1 LHLIASNPLKALAT
15 ESGRAPAFNAESP
28 VPRFYFDVREG
39 TRFAPDDE
47 GLEYPDVD
55 AAERMAAETAASI
68 GRDVLPKSDVRDVTV
83 EVRNEH
89 KQRIITVTV
98 TMQTERVSPEPTP
111 PSSS

>member
-1 LHLIASNPLKALAT
+1 VRLALHRWKLIEALAA
-15 ESGRAPAFNAESP
+15 ESGCAPAFDAESH

-39 TRFAPDDE
+39 TRFSPDDE
-47 GLEYPDVD
+47 GLEYPNVD
-55 AAERMAAETAASI
+55 TAERMAAEAAASI

-98 TMQTERVSPEPTP
+98 TMQTERVSPEPTA
-111 PSSS
+111 PS